1 MVNEIYVNWLVTWI
15 KNGVINIKTG
25 EPFKLDD
32 ILAQEYKDAVQAILN
47 PAQ

>member
-1 MVNEIYVNWLVTWI
+1 MINQIYVDWLVGWI
-15 KNGVINIKTG
+15 KNGTINIKTG

-32 ILAQEYKDAVQAILN
+32 IKVQEYKDAVNAILN